1 MSLIRK
7 LYNGEA
13 DFDWPRA
20 WRRGLVASGVVVVI
34 SLVSLLA
41 RGLNLG
47 IDFEGGGVWEVP
59 TETASVEDARDA
71 LRPLGH
77 GNAKIQIVSDP
88 SGARFLRIQVG
99 VEVVDDSG
107 DVTVAL
113 AEAIGV
119 DPDDISIN
127 VVGPSWGDEITEKA
141 IRALLL
147 FFLAVAAYISLRL
160 EWKMAVGAL
169 VAVAHDIVVSVGVYS
184 VFQFVVTPATVIAFL
199 TILGYSLYDTIV
211 VYDKVRENA
220 ARVGVAQN
228 LSYTEMMN
236 LSLNQVLMRSLNT
249 TITSALPVVSLLL
262 IGSLLLGAT
271 VLQEFGLAL
280 LVGLVAGAYS
290 SLFVATPVLC
300 WLKEREPRNR
310 EFRER
315 RERLTGPVP
324 AVAGPEPAAPT
335 VASRSDDQAG
345 PVIPPRPRKKR
356 SRRR

>member
-1 MSLIRK
+1 MSLLRR
-7 LYNGEA
+7 LYNGQA

-20 WRRGLVASGVVVVI
+20 WRRGMVLSGVIIAI
-34 SLVSLLA
+34 SLVSLFV

-77 GNAKIQIVSDP
+77 GNAKIQVVSDA
-88 SGARFLRIQVG
+88 SGERFLRVQVG
-99 VEVVDDSG
+99 VEAVEDSG
-107 DVTVAL
+107 EITLAL
-113 AEAIGV
+113 AEVADV
-119 DPDDISIN
+119 DPNEISVN
-127 VVGPSWGDEITEKA
+127 AVGPSWGDEITDKA

-147 FFLAVAAYISLRL
+147 FFLAVAAYITIRL

-169 VAVAHDIVVSVGVYS
+169 VAVAHDILVSVGVYS
-184 VFQFVVTPATVIAFL
+184 IFQFVVTPATVIAFL

-220 ARVGVAQN
+220 ARVGVAQK

-262 IGSLLLGAT
+262 VGSLLLGAT

-280 LVGLVAGAYS
+280 FVGLLAGAYS
-290 SLFVATPVLC
+290 SLFVAAPIVC

-315 RERLTGPVP
+315 RERRSPSAGAAAAAP
-324 AVAGPEPAAPT
+324 APAASA
-335 VASRSDDQAG
+335 ASGDDRPE